1 MTSVA
6 YSLVRGTAVQGGR
19 REPLTMDAI
28 RRAAP
33 SAFAQEQYHE
43 MSSRYAYIP
52 TEDVIRGLESA
63 GLAVY
68 DARQSR
74 AREADRREHTKH
86 MLRFRPVSGGPVVH
100 YVGDVI
106 PEVSLVNSHDGT
118 SAYKLFAGLHRFVCS
133 NGLLV
138 AEGTIASIS
147 VRHTGDI
154 IDAVVAGTS
163 DLMRRLPETLE
174 TVREWQGIQLTPG
187 QQGAFAEAA
196 HTIRFADADGEVDTP
211 IRPAQLLTPRR
222 HADTASDLFTVMN
235 RVQENVIKGGLS
247 ARRPRQPGQ
256 RGTPRATTTRQINGI
271 DQDVRLNRALWT
283 LTERM
288 AELAR

>member
-1 MTSVA
+1 MVSPMASVA
-6 YSLVRGTAVQGGR
+6 HSFVRGTAVTGGR
-19 REPLTMDAI
+19 REPLTIEAI

-63 GLAVY
+63 GMVVY
-68 DARQSR
+68 EARQSR

-86 MLRFRPVSGGPVVH
+86 MLRFRPVSGGPTVN

-154 IDAVVAGTS
+154 IDAVVAGTA

-174 TVREWQGIQLTPG
+174 TVREWRTLELTPG

-196 HTIRFADADGEVDTP
+196 HHIRFADADGTVDTP
-211 IRPAQLLTPRR
+211 IRPAQLLAPRR
-222 HADTASDLFTVMN
+222 REDTGNDLFATFN
-235 RVQENVIKGGLS
+235 RVQENALKGGLS
-247 ARRPRQPGQ
+247 ARRDR
-256 RGTPRATTTRQINGI
+256 RARLTTTRRVNGI
-271 DQDVRLNRALWT
+271 SEDVRLNRALWT

-288 AELAR
+288 AELVR